1 MFSSLFLFYPL
12 KFQTDFGTKADVAV
26 YSKVRTTGFVISPR
40 FCVREIVCIE
50 RKRGKPSDFFR
61 HAQIQH
67 EVRVKGILHE
77 IGGFTAFDHVLEY
90 RIVCF
95 RFRERVDGSMYA
107 TGLIYL
113 L

>member
-1 MFSSLFLFYPL
+1 M
-12 KFQTDFGTKADVAV
+12 
-26 YSKVRTTGFVISPR
+26 RR
-40 FCVREIVCIE
+40 FNMKYGSRE
-50 RKRGKPSDFFR
+50 S
-61 HAQIQH
+61 
-67 EVRVKGILHE
+67 LHE

-95 RFRERVDGSMYA
+95 RFRERVDGPSRSMYA